1 MLINTWSSVFYLK
14 IIMDFLIADEYL
26 QAIVFSATFPP
37 IIFVFQTLFDLV
49 QYYKAVCEK
58 IINIRMNADLA
69 EKQFKT
75 PFYEFDTYKTKI
87 EYDFAKKAINFTGVN
102 QALEQ
107 FGVIISNIVSFVGVI
122 FVFSRLSLWLIL
134 ILIVIICVNS
144 ICSVKKMQ
152 YKYNQTEEETA
163 DERGLYYA
171 RDYLTGPVFAKEAR
185 SFGLN
190 NYIISK
196 IKLYIQRLFLRDMKT
211 QKKYYKMFG
220 SSYLLYGIQFAVVYA
235 YIGYLLYLN
244 AITVSEFTAY
254 TAAVFVFSSAVTA
267 NITAASGII
276 QNSKYI
282 SCLRK
287 VLRYAQLNKTDN
299 KSIECGLTLPLTLTF
314 ENVSFRYDD
323 SLPYVIENLSFE
335 IHGNEKICFVG
346 ENGAGKT
353 TLVKLLMGM
362 YLPTS
367 GCIKINGTDI
377 TQFDPREYTNLFSTV
392 FQDFNI
398 FAFSVAENITMG
410 QSYNENKLNAVIE
423 EVGLREKIA
432 SFNKGA
438 EVFITDRMVDDGI
451 YLSGGEEQL
460 LALARALYK
469 NAPILILDEPTS
481 ALSPQNEFLF
491 YQKFHRI
498 SKDKTV
504 IYISHRM
511 ASCRFADKIF
521 VLDNGH
527 LAECGTHEHLM
538 QLKGKYYQLFILQ
551 ASRYHNDRENSYE

>member
-1 MLINTWSSVFYLK
+1 MKTMREVILNYCFIFGFAYKVKPSYYIFEALSVIFMLINTWSSVFYLK

-190 NYIISK
+190 NYMAVPETIAAISDDLK
-196 IKLYIQRLFLRDMKT
+196 HLDCANLHDFEL
-211 QKKYYKMFG
+211 
-220 SSYLLYGIQFAVVYA
+220 
-235 YIGYLLYLN
+235 
-244 AITVSEFTAY
+244 EF
-254 TAAVFVFSSAVTA
+254 
-267 NITAASGII
+267 
-276 QNSKYI
+276 K
-282 SCLRK
+282 
-287 VLRYAQLNKTDN
+287 
-299 KSIECGLTLPLTLTF
+299 
-314 ENVSFRYDD
+314 NVSFKYSD
-323 SLPYVIENLSFE
+323 SSDYALKDISFK
-335 IHGNEKICFVG
+335 IRNNETISIVG

-353 TLVKLLMGM
+353 TLA
-362 YLPTS
+362 YLILRLFDVTD
-367 GCIKINGTDI
+367 GEICINGVDI
-377 TQFDPREYTNLFSTV
+377 RKYSFSEYRNLIAPV
-392 FQDFNI
+392 FQNYEIMSYSLRENVI
-398 FAFSVAENITMG
+398 FDKILD
-410 QSYNENKLNAVIE
+410 ENKLQTCYCAA
-423 EVGLREKIA
+423 GLLGKVQSLPNGDNTILT
-432 SFNKGA
+432 K
-438 EVFITDRMVDDGI
+438 DI
-451 YLSGGEEQL
+451 YENGEDLSGGEKQKL
-460 LALARALYK
+460 SIARAYYQDGK
-469 NAPILILDEPTS
+469 ILILDEPTS
-481 ALSPQNEFLF
+481 SIDPIAEYNIFKNIKDYNYGKAKIF
-491 YQKFHRI
+491 ITHRLT
-498 SKDKTV
+498 STAF
-504 IYISHRM
+504 S
-511 ASCRFADKIF
+511 DKII
-521 VLDNGH
+521 VLDNGRIKQM
-527 LAECGTHEHLM
+527 GTHN
-538 QLKGKYYQLFILQ
+538 QLVHNQGLYKEMYEKQAYYYLK
-551 ASRYHNDRENSYE
+551 